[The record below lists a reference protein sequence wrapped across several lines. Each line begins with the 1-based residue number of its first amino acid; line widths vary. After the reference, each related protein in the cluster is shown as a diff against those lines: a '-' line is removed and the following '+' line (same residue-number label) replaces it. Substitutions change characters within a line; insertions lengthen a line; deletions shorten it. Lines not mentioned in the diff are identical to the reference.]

1 MVLAM
6 SDAAET
12 PPTVERLLAIL
23 DVERLDRDLF
33 RSPDASTHHPAGMR
47 LFGGQ
52 VAAQAL
58 RAATLT
64 VDDGHHPH
72 SLHGYF
78 LRPGSPE
85 HPLILQVDRIR
96 NGSSFTT
103 RRVVAVQGGEAI
115 FSLSCSFH
123 KDEPGGE
130 YAPSGPEGVPDPD
143 DPDADWDETLFAEFN
158 RRSPFEMRELPMEA
172 RDERG
177 HFGSTRRIWIRTR
190 GPLPEDRS
198 LRACVAAFVSDM
210 GAVFAA
216 ARTVGGGPG
225 TIMGASLDHA
235 MWFHRPLAL
244 DDWVLYD
251 LAPVSTGGARG
262 LVRGAMYAR
271 DGVLAVSVA
280 QEALVRPLRPA
291 PDAPDPGD

>member
-1 MVLAM
+1 M
-6 SDAAET
+6 SEPT
-12 PPTVERLLAIL
+12 PPTVDRLLEVL
-23 DVERLDRDLF
+23 DLERLDRDLF
-33 RSPDASTHHPAGMR
+33 RSPEASTHHPAGMR

-64 VDDGHHPH
+64 VDTDHHPH

-78 LRPGSPE
+78 LRPGDPE
-85 HPLILQVDRIR
+85 VPLILHVDRIR
-96 NGSSFTT
+96 DGSSFTT

-115 FSLSCSFH
+115 FSLSSSFH
-123 KDEPGGE
+123 KDEDGGE
-130 YAPSGPEGVPDPD
+130 YAPAMPEGIPEPD
-143 DPDADWDETLFAEFN
+143 DPDAEWEVTMFAEYN
-158 RRSPFEMRELPMEA
+158 RRSPFEIRELPMEPK
-172 RDERG
+172 DDRG
-177 HFGSTRRIWIRTR
+177 RHGSTRRIWIRTR

-198 LRACVAAFVSDM
+198 LRACVAAFVSDL

-235 MWFHRPLAL
+235 VWFHRPLPL
-244 DDWVLYD
+244 DEWTLYD
-251 LAPVSTGGARG
+251 IHPVSSGGARG
-262 LVRGAMYAR
+262 LVRGAMYRR
-271 DGVLAVSVA
+271 DGTLAVSVA

-291 PDAPDPGD
+291 ADPG